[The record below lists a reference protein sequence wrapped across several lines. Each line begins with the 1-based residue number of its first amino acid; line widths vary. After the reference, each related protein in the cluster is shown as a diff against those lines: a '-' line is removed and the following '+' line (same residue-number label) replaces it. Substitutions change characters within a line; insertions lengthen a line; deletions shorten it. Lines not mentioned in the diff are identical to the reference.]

1 MLNCSFGHET
11 NFKYNIIKRTFENLC
26 QLIVSK
32 ILGQNLYYI
41 TIDMVLHILVELIK
55 YWNLC

>member
-1 MLNCSFGHET
+1 MLNCCFGQET
-11 NFKYNIIKRTFENLC
+11 KFKYNIIIRTFENLC

-32 ILGQNLYYI
+32 ILGQNSYYN